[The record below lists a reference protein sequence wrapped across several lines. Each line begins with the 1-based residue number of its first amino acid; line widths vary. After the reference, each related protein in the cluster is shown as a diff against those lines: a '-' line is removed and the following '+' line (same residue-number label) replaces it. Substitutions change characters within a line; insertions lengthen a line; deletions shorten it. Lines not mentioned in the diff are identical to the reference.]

1 MSEKIILVVEDNPDD
16 EILMLRTIR
25 KNNIANEVVI
35 AHDGVEAL
43 DYLFGTGK
51 FTERDLGIM
60 PQLIILDLK
69 LPKISGLEVL
79 EKLRSSETT
88 KLIPVVVLTTSTE
101 QQDVI
106 KNSNLGTNGYV
117 QKPIDFNKFIEATR
131 QLGLFWLL
139 LNKTPF
145 AL

>member
-79 EKLRSSETT
+79 EKLRANETT
-88 KLIPVVVLTTSTE
+88 KLIPVVILTTSTE
-101 QQDVI
+101 QQDIV
-106 KNSNLGTNGYV
+106 KSYNLGANSYV
-117 QKPIDFNKFIEATR
+117 QKPVDFNEFIEATR

-139 LNKTPF
+139 MNKTPS